1 MAAGIQ
7 KPPSSDTAPLLPLA
21 AEAEGGVNGG
31 GVGGGGGRAGA
42 VGDAGG
48 GGGGGGSGGVS
59 WRRWHSAAVAA
70 VATVALVWAAAA
82 VIASVGGGVDWRG
95 GGRDGDS
102 RSGGGWRALV
112 SAATSW
118 RPLPRGRPTPDTA
131 TPLSVADPLAPL
143 SWPLEPYRVSDYRT
157 STCPPPAGA
166 PAVDLPFPESWPPRP
181 SLPPPDMAGDAPP
194 PLPAALACLD
204 GATLPVVRVLHPPLA
219 ASPDASP
226 ELRRC
231 LDAAAAA
238 TRVPIP
244 GWPGRSVT
252 AQGMNALTARFAAAL
267 RTYPLLARP
276 GDAADL
282 TLLLSPVS
290 AIKLCAHAQG
300 VPWQQAATALA
311 AATTALATSL
321 DGDSRGEGDGG
332 GGGGGGGRGRGGSS
346 SGGGGGSG
354 VAGGRHALLLDVMEW
369 RLPPANASQTMP
381 AHTRYDLPPAVRRRV
396 VAASKERFAP
406 RGYPSD
412 VLPLPMVSSVS
423 RAERLW
429 ELRPPRP
436 TVVAYV
442 GTLDDRPYGGANCS
456 YDPSTGAWAP
466 FYSGGCLRSVLR
478 RQLRAHLGAAA
489 GGTHPSPQGS
499 GLVRVSVLVRR
510 EESFHAGDAAALMLS
525 SRYCLQPAGDGM
537 SRRGLFDSLLCGC
550 VPVVFRPSMV
560 VLPFEDVVPYG
571 DFTVTLPEADVLAG
585 HIDVVA
591 ALAAIPDAEYERR
604 LSALRTW
611 APRLAYGHEPADRW
625 RLDDPDAFTMS
636 ILALA
641 HAAPVG
647 SFTRDDLDDLY
658 QNETEMR
665 TWGGMGSR
673 GRREAPRANG
683 GVRSAAAAP

>member
-1 MAAGIQ
+1 MPI
-7 KPPSSDTAPLLPLA
+7 PPSSDSEPLLPLA
-21 AEAEGGVNGG
+21 AAADGGGSGG
-31 GVGGGGGRAGA
+31 GVAGGGGRAGRGGDA
-42 VGDAGG
+42 VGGSGSGG
-48 GGGGGGSGGVS
+48 GGGGGGVS

-82 VIASVGGGVDWRG
+82 VVASVGGGGDGRG
-95 GGRDGDS
+95 GGGGGNSDS

-112 SAATSW
+112 SAATPW
-118 RPLPRGRPTPDTA
+118 RPLPRGRPTPDTPTPA
-131 TPLSVADPLAPL
+131 TVADPLALL
-143 SWPLEPYRVSDYRT
+143 SWPLVPYRVSDYRS
-157 STCPPPAGA
+157 STCPPPAGV
-166 PAVDLPFPESWPPRP
+166 PAAELPFPDPWPPPPRP
-181 SLPPPDMAGDAPP
+181 SLLPPNTAGDAPP
-194 PLPAALACLD
+194 PPPAALSCLD
-204 GATLPVVRVLHPPLA
+204 GATLPVVRVLRPPLA

-244 GWPGRSVT
+244 GWAGRSVT
-252 AQGMNALTARFAAAL
+252 AQGMNALTARFSAAL
-267 RTYPLLARP
+267 RTYPRLAGP
-276 GDAADL
+276 SDAADL

-300 VPWQQAATALA
+300 VPWQQAATALS
-311 AATTALATSL
+311 AATTALAASL
-321 DGDSRGEGDGG
+321 DGDDRGGDGG
-332 GGGGGGGRGRGGSS
+332 GGAGSSGSGSGGS
-346 SGGGGGSG
+346 
-354 VAGGRHALLLDVMEW
+354 VASGRHALLLDVMEW
-369 RLPPANASQTMP
+369 RLPPVNTSQTLP
-381 AHTRYDLPPAVRRRV
+381 AHTRYDLPPALRRRV

-499 GLVRVSVLVRR
+499 GLVRVSVLARR

-560 VLPFEDVVPYG
+560 VLPFEDVVPYE
-571 DFTVTLPEADVLAG
+571 DFTVTLPETDVLAG

-591 ALAAIPDAEYERR
+591 ALAAIPDAEYEQR

-625 RLDDPDAFTMS
+625 RLDDPDAFTLS

-647 SFTRDDLDDLY
+647 TFTRDDLGDLY

-665 TWGGMGSR
+665 WWGGLGE
-673 GRREAPRANG
+673 GGGGEALRANG
-683 GVRSAAAAP
+683 GERAAAAAP